1 MPCYV
6 ILFSALKNKS
16 YDLLMSRILSVVGQR
31 KLLKVTNNAIQ
42 RALGCSFSQTLCK
55 DNHFGGGMFLD
66 DVYRVE

>member
-1 MPCYV
+1 
-6 ILFSALKNKS
+6 
-16 YDLLMSRILSVVGQR
+16 MSRILSVVGQR